1 MVQYTRE
8 IAKIA
13 SVRDAKEHA
22 TEFFEYRNK
31 DLCFFSE
38 ELHYGKNH
46 FLPSRYILL
55 RRSFEIFEV

>member
-22 TEFFEYRNK
+22 TEFFECRK
-31 DLCFFSE
+31 DLCLFSE
-38 ELHYGKNH
+38 ELHHGKNH
-46 FLPSRYILL
+46 FWTLHFITT
-55 RRSFEIFEV
+55 FF